1 MNLKRFNWAT
11 WSGFLLSLFAFLSYY
26 FIFVWFETTRDFP
39 WANLILIAGAVI
51 LLVLGLR
58 KGFSKDRSKVS
69 KVFTSLATVL
79 GLVVCALFIL
89 LYFVFA
95 RHLPASTSAPH
106 VGQKAPEFSIP
117 DTNNKPVTLAE
128 LLSTPVASK
137 PPKGVLLI
145 FYRGYW

>member
-1 MNLKRFNWAT
+1 MTLKRFNWAT

-26 FIFVWFETTRDFP
+26 FIFVWFESTRDFP
-39 WANLILIAGAVI
+39 WANLLLIAGAVI

-58 KGFSKDRSKVS
+58 KGFAKDRSKIS
-69 KVFTSLATVL
+69 KLVTSLATVL
-79 GLVVCALFIL
+79 GLAVCVLFIFL
-89 LYFVFA
+89 FFVFA
-95 RHLPASTSAPH
+95 RHLPASTGAPH

-128 LLSTPVASK
+128 LLSTPVAGR
-137 PPKGVLLI
+137 PPKGALLI

>member
-26 FIFVWFETTRDFP
+26 FIFIWFETTRDFP
-39 WANLILIAGAVI
+39 WANLLLIACAVI

-58 KGFSKDRSKVS
+58 KGFAKERSKIS
-69 KVFTSLATVL
+69 KVVTSLATVL
-79 GLVVCALFIL
+79 GLAVCVLFIL
-89 LYFVFA
+89 LFFVFA
-95 RHLPASTSAPH
+95 RHLPASTGAPH

-117 DTNNKPVTLAE
+117 DTSNKPVSLAE
-128 LLSTPVASK
+128 LLSTPVAGR
-137 PPKGVLLI
+137 PPKGVLLV